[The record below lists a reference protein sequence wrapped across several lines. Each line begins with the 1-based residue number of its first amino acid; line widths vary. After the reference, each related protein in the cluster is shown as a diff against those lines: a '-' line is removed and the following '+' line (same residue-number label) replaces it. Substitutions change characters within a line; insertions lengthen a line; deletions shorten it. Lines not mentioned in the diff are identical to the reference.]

1 MSLFMTWDHNYLST
15 LDHDLFLAAMARG
28 DTQSP
33 YCSRLLVNSILAYAC
48 VSTLICLPV
57 MLRSLLRLI
66 QVSTGAFSLLSS
78 PSHSAFAVTEE
89 RNRFATLMT
98 KKLWE

>member
-1 MSLFMTWDHNYLST
+1 MTWDHNYLST

-28 DTQSP
+28 DTQSS

-57 MLRSLLRLI
+57 MLQSLSHSI
-66 QVSTGAFSLLSS
+66 QVSTRSFAPLASPLLS
-78 PSHSAFAVTEE
+78 AFVVTEE

-98 KKLWE
+98 KRLWE